1 MLRWLKNYFIPHKDN
16 DYRPGSLKSRSILFI
31 GTIVLVI
38 EILFLFQALI
48 IIPRVNLAGLILSNV
63 LIDETNGNRTAD
75 TMPSLKVSPLLEVA
89 AQQKADDMAK
99 NGYFA
104 HTSPSGITPWYWF
117 QKAGYKFAYA
127 GENLAINFSDS
138 KDIINAW
145 MNSPLHRENILNS
158 HFTEIGI
165 GIARGMYQGQEA
177 VFVAQLFGE
186 PLSALAYQPPKT
198 APMPVV
204 LTEASASL
212 PSAQSIFVA
221 VKGVEEVGGNLAA
234 KGNKVEPQSNV
245 VQAVASMPRTATN
258 YLFFVIGAFMLASFL
273 LNILIKIDVQHKDL
287 ILNGFLLMFVLV
299 GLVLFNQ
306 FITLYHAG
314 II

>member
-1 MLRWLKNYFIPHKDN
+1 MLRWLKNHFIPHEDN
-16 DYRPGSLKSRSILFI
+16 DYRPGSLKSRSILFMGI
-31 GTIVLVI
+31 IVLVI
-38 EILFLFQALI
+38 EIFFLFQALI

-63 LIDETNGNRTAD
+63 LVDETNSNRVAD
-75 TMPSLKVSPLLEVA
+75 AMPSLKVSPLLEVA
-89 AQQKADDMAK
+89 ARQKADDMAK

-104 HTSPSGITPWYWF
+104 HTSPSGITSWYWF

-165 GIARGMYQGQEA
+165 GIARGTYQGQEA

-198 APMPVV
+198 TPVPVV

-212 PSAQSIFVA
+212 PSAQNLFVA
-221 VKGVEEVGGNLAA
+221 VKGIEEVKNNLAA
-234 KGNKVEPQSNV
+234 QDHKVTPQSNKIQTIV
-245 VQAVASMPRTATN
+245 SMPKTMTN
-258 YLFFVIGAFMLASFL
+258 YLFFVIGAFVLASFL

-287 ILNGFLLMFVLV
+287 ILNGFLLIFVLV
-299 GLVLFNQ
+299 GFLVFNQ
-306 FITLYHAG
+306 YITLYRAG